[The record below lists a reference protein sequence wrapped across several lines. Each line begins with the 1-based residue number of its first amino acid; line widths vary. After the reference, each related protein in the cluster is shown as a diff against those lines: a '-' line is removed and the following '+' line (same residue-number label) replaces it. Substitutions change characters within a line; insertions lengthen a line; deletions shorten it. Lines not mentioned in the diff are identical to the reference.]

1 MTPHLGKT
9 GGGISA
15 QFVITLRM
23 EGFDLDQL
31 QIAGQAIHHLLEL
44 I

>member
-9 GGGISA
+9 GGEISA

-23 EGFDLDQL
+23 GGFDLDQL
-31 QIAGQAIHHLLEL
+31 QIAGEMIQHLLEL